1 MQTQTFMGLSI
12 VALSV
17 LGLSRTAVILNAS
30 NMVRRLAERT
40 SPARALLVVRGLLVI
55 AILFGLALAAGL
67 INPRV

>member
-17 LGLSRTAVILNAS
+17 WGLSRTAVILNAS
-30 NMVRRLAERT
+30 NIVRRLTERT
-40 SPARALLVVRGLLVI
+40 SSARALLVVRGLLVI

>member
-17 LGLSRTAVILNAS
+17 WGLSRTAVILNAS

-40 SPARALLVVRGLLVI
+40 SPARALMVVRTLLMI
-55 AILFGLALAAGL
+55 AIVFGLALASGL
-67 INPRV
+67 INPRQ